1 MAGLFFKVQTGYQN
15 MTQLMQ
21 SGNKEL
27 KFSFNSIN
35 SDWVRLIYVLNFF
48 ERKLSKKLQK

>member
-1 MAGLFFKVQTGYQN
+1 MQTSESGNKTIDLMAGLFFKVQTGYQN

-35 SDWVRLIYVLNFF
+35 SD
-48 ERKLSKKLQK
+48 

>member
-1 MAGLFFKVQTGYQN
+1 MQTSESGNKTIDLMTGLVLKVETGYQN

-35 SDWVRLIYVLNFF
+35 SN
-48 ERKLSKKLQK
+48 